1 MSYVKDNLLPHEK
14 VLFTA
19 RVHPTVFLRPLVPF
33 LAAWCFVFLAVGLP
47 QERAIAGGAY
57 TGYLLGV
64 GGLLL
69 FVAIVFWVQALIMVR
84 TTQFA
89 VTNKRLIART
99 GLIRRRT
106 LVMLLSKI
114 QSVTVGQDIFGR
126 LLDLGTLTVAGKGGA
141 GQAFQAI
148 RSPLTV
154 RTEINQTIKD
164 YA

>member
-1 MSYVKDNLLPHEK
+1 MSYVKDNLLPNEK
-14 VLFTA
+14 VLFTP
-19 RVHPTVFLRPLVPF
+19 RVHPTVFLRPLLPF
-33 LAAWCFVFLAVGLP
+33 VGAWLFVFLAVGLP
-47 QERAIAGGAY
+47 QDQAISGGAF

-69 FVAIVFWVQALIMVR
+69 VVAIVFWLQALIMVL

-89 VTNKRLIART
+89 VTNKRVIART
-99 GLIRRRT
+99 GLIRRRS

-114 QSVTVGQDIFGR
+114 HSVAVKQDIFGR
-126 LLDLGTLTVAGKGGA
+126 LLDLGTVTIAGTGGT